1 MVSASEVL
9 RHLTNL
15 DYPAQRDEVIHEA
28 QQQGA
33 PQDVLKALH
42 GLPLVSYR
50 NDQEIVRSADLD
62 PAPERDRAQR
72 AAQARDRHERV
83 AQHLRGR

>member
-15 DYPAQRDEVIHEA
+15 DYPAQRDDVIREA
-28 QQQGA
+28 ERQDA
-33 PQDVLKALH
+33 PPDVVKALR

-72 AAQARDRHERV
+72 AVQARDRHERV